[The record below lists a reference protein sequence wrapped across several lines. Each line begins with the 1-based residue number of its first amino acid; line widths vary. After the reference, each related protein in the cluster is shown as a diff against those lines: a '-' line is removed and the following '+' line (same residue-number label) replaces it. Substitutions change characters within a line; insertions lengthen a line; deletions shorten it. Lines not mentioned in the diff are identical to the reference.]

1 MSQKPMTPKN
11 NTPKNN
17 TIDQMVQSVLKDIL
31 CSIVE
36 EFEQK
41 TGVRVGSVRI
51 GPARDQ
57 DARTTEIEIVSADSD
72 ALIGLMQYKKI
83 LCDHELIKDSDFCM
97 NG

>member
-1 MSQKPMTPKN
+1 MNQKPM
-11 NTPKNN
+11 TPKNN

-51 GPARDQ
+51 GPARRRG
-57 DARTTEIEIVSADSD
+57 ARMTEIEIVSAGSD

-83 LCDHELIKDSDFCM
+83 LCDHELIKESDFCM